1 MVKSPGNPKTGKA
14 EPGNPQGKLNCLDN
28 QPQVGSLESGR
39 DPGSIKWKAEGEN
52 GFSTRRND
60 QGTAQIAKDIT
71 EQTNKIR
78 RDGFTQKKMC
88 KSPQKKTLKEMK
100 NLAGTIEGG

>member
-1 MVKSPGNPKTGKA
+1 MVKSAGNPETGKA

-28 QPQVGSLESGR
+28 HKWGVLESGR
-39 DPGSIKWKAEGEN
+39 DPGSIKQKAEGEN
-52 GFSTRRND
+52 SFSTRRND

-78 RDGFTQKKMC
+78 RDGFSQKKMC
-88 KSPQKKTLKEMK
+88 KSPQKKTMKEMK
-100 NLAGTIEGG
+100 SLAGTMKGG

>member
-1 MVKSPGNPKTGKA
+1 MIKSPGNPGNGKA

-28 QPQVGSLESGR
+28 HKWGVLESGR
-39 DPGSIKWKAEGEN
+39 DPGSIKLKAEGEN

-60 QGTAQIAKDIT
+60 QGPAQIAEDMT

-78 RDGFTQKKMC
+78 RDVSSQKKMR
-88 KSPQKKTLKEMK
+88 KSPLEKTLKEMK
-100 NLAGTIEGG
+100 SLAGTVEGS